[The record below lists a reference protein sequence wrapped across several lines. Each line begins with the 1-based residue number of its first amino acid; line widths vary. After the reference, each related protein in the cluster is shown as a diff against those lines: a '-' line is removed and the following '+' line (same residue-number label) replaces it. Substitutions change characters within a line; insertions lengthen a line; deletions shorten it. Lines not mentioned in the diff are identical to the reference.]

1 MPKRSHFQ
9 GGLVLD
15 QYLAALSRFPRL
27 SDKGRSATRAV
38 LVDNRPVA
46 DVAREHEVSRER
58 VRRWCV
64 DVFGALVPDGWVSR
78 VVILPADAMETVVAM
93 EEAARRDLEV
103 TSKDQ

>member
-1 MPKRSHFQ
+1 MAKRSHFQ

-27 SDKGRSATRAV
+27 SEKGRNATRAV

-46 DVAREHEVSRER
+46 EVAREHGISRER

-64 DVFGALVPDGWVSR
+64 DLFGALVPDGWVSR
-78 VVILPADAMETVVAM
+78 VVILPAEEMATVVAM
-93 EEAARRDLEV
+93 EETARRNLEV
-103 TSKDQ
+103 TSKDL